1 MDNIK
6 VDRTTLVVFNSVC
19 EGGLL
24 LLATLWCFNSGV
36 NLTDALRPSLTAV
49 LVGVAAGAVTALSVF
64 LSLFLTGKTDKES
77 VFQKLRSLV
86 YTQIA
91 PLFVQLTLAD
101 ILLIAASTGFCEEI
115 FFRGILQ
122 SEMGVLSA
130 SILFGMIHCASLSM
144 LPYAVWTS
152 VAGIFLGYLYIW
164 TGSLWAPI
172 LAHAVNNFIVIA
184 YFKFRKPLP

>member
-1 MDNIK
+1 MDNIR
-6 VDRTTLVVFNSVC
+6 VDRTTLVLINSAC

-36 NLTDALRPSLTAV
+36 NLSDALRPSLTAV
-49 LVGVAAGAVTALSVF
+49 LAGIAAGAVTALSGFV
-64 LSLFLTGKTDKES
+64 SLFLTGKAAEKS
-77 VFQKLRSLV
+77 VFQQLRSLV

-91 PLFVQLTLAD
+91 PLFKQLTLAD
-101 ILLIAASTGFCEEI
+101 IFLIAASTGFCEEI

-122 SEMGVLSA
+122 SEMGLLSA
-130 SILFGMIHCASLSM
+130 SLLFGMIHCASVSM
-144 LPYAVWTS
+144 LPYAAWTC

-184 YFKFRKPLP
+184 YFKFRKS